1 MLNENED
8 ILKTTTRARTHIK
21 MYKVKGGVNTLTPMY
36 MTYGIK
42 HKGVGDGF
50 DHFRGI
56 EGNRG
61 DTMNLFQN
69 LPNNI
74 LYKIDLQT
82 KKLPRPKH
90 VLRGVYTPSN
100 SGVF

>member
-1 MLNENED
+1 MYETYRGTQATMLNENEN
-8 ILKTTTRARTHIK
+8 IYIKNHNTGAHTQTK

-56 EGNRG
+56 VSNRG
-61 DTMNLFQN
+61 DTMKLFQN
-69 LPNNI
+69 LPKNI

-82 KKLPRPKH
+82 KK
-90 VLRGVYTPSN
+90 RGVHP
-100 SGVF
+100 FQ